1 VSFIARRL
9 KLENFRNRELLD
21 VELSPGLTVFVGPNA
36 AGKTNIIEALQLT
49 TAGRSF
55 RTVSADDLIL
65 EGKDESIVEL
75 QSDDDERILTVRLLL
90 KRDGRRN
97 YTVNGSS
104 GKRASDVRGKL
115 PSVIFTP
122 DDLALVKSSAEA
134 RRSAIDDIGE
144 QLSGAYEAA
153 RREYSTVLRQRNR
166 ALKEEVSDDLLAVLT
181 QQLVIMGARLTAS
194 RARLMTRIA
203 DAAETAYE
211 DITGGETLK
220 LLFRPSWTRVGQAE
234 SSSGTAGSEDV
245 ARQRLEEAAA
255 VVKKEERA
263 RATSVFGPHR
273 DDVDVFVA
281 GRDARAFGSQG
292 QQRTVA
298 LAWKL
303 AEVAVVSEVSGAR
316 PLLLL
321 DDVMSELD
329 MTRRAAMAALV
340 TEQVQTVITT
350 TNLQYFEEALLGR
363 AKVVELTHGR

>member
-1 VSFIARRL
+1 MSFIARRL
-9 KLENFRNRELLD
+9 RLEHFRNRELLD

-55 RTVSADDLIL
+55 RTVSADDLIR
-65 EGKDESIVEL
+65 EGADESTVEL
-75 QSDDDERILTVRLLL
+75 QSDDEARVLTVRLTL
-90 KRDGRRN
+90 KRAGRKN

-144 QLSGAYEAA
+144 QLSSAYEAA
-153 RREYSTVLRQRNR
+153 RREYSAVLRQRNR
-166 ALKEEVSDDLLAVLT
+166 ALREEAGDDLLAVLT
-181 QQLVIMGARLTAS
+181 EQLVITGARLTAS

-203 DAAETAYE
+203 DAAAAVYE
-211 DITGGETLK
+211 DITQGETLQMSF
-220 LLFRPSWTRVGQAE
+220 LPSWDRIGQAE
-234 SSSGTAGSEDV
+234 SKAGV
-245 ARQRLEEAAA
+245 AGDEEAARQKLKEAAAA
-255 VVKKEERA
+255 VQNEERV

-273 DDVDVFVA
+273 DDVNVLVA
-281 GRDARAFGSQG
+281 GRDARVFGSQG

-303 AEVAVVSEVSGAR
+303 AEVAVISEVSGAR
-316 PLLLL
+316 PLL
-321 DDVMSELD
+321 
-329 MTRRAAMAALV
+329 
-340 TEQVQTVITT
+340 
-350 TNLQYFEEALLGR
+350 
-363 AKVVELTHGR
+363 